1 MNIYI
6 PGVDVNQAIKNSGST
21 ELFLDLLNDVY
32 KLMDEKCN
40 QVETY
45 LRENDLENYT
55 ILVHSL
61 KTACRMIGAMELGED
76 FFTLEKLGK
85 EKQLLQLQEKTPEIL
100 DTFRALKSYL
110 APYVAKSD
118 GAQTEFDPKA
128 ITTLLD
134 QLQNAIDDFDLSLA
148 EDITGQLLRYHCES
162 CLYEKFETLSQLVTN
177 LDYEEAKELAS
188 DCSKIIRNQSD
199 CLFFT

>member
-21 ELFLDLLNDVY
+21 ELFLDLLNDVN

-61 KTACRMIGAMELGED
+61 KT
-76 FFTLEKLGK
+76 
-85 EKQLLQLQEKTPEIL
+85 P
-100 DTFRALKSYL
+100 
-110 APYVAKSD
+110 VA
-118 GAQTEFDPKA
+118 
-128 ITTLLD
+128 
-134 QLQNAIDDFDLSLA
+134 
-148 EDITGQLLRYHCES
+148 
-162 CLYEKFETLSQLVTN
+162 
-177 LDYEEAKELAS
+177 
-188 DCSKIIRNQSD
+188 
-199 CLFFT
+199 